1 MRRGAPLSEGK
12 APVSADIE
20 YADVESMAEGGGYD
34 KTYKAKQSPSSGYG
48 LSIPAGGISIS
59 LGGGGIGN
67 GNGMVSRASSHS
79 SLGGYST
86 SAMNNYSRISS
97 NMAGWNRIIYSY
109 LTKYDPETIKKAAIV
124 VFIGA
129 FILFWLMPLTGSILI
144 CVYAAVA
151 FGVLGSLFLSRSV
164 LFCDDGT
171 EAMRAVSDPIREG
184 AEGFLSVQ
192 YSVSTCTIYLQIYH
206 KYFFLFSLSC

>member
-12 APVSADIE
+12 APISADLY

-34 KTYKAKQSPSSGYG
+34 KTYKAKQSPLSGYG
-48 LSIPAGGISIS
+48 LSIPPAGGISIS
-59 LGGGGIGN
+59 LGGGGIGNGN

-79 SLGGYST
+79 SLGGYSN
-86 SAMNNYSRISS
+86 SATNNFTRISS
-97 NMAGWNRIIYSY
+97 NMVGWNRIIYSY
-109 LTKYDPETIKKAAIV
+109 LTKYDSETIKKAAVAI
-124 VFIGA
+124 FIGA
-129 FILFWLMPLTGSILI
+129 FILFWLMPLMGSILV

-164 LFCDDGT
+164 LYCDDGT

-192 YSVSTCTIYLQIYH
+192 YSVST
-206 KYFFLFSLSC
+206 